1 MHLVVGLGNPGPK
14 YSGNRHNV
22 GFMVVDRLAAR
33 WAAPAFRDKF
43 KAETTKGLLRQGDVV
58 LLKPQ
63 TFMNLS
69 GESVQPAMTFY
80 KVPLE
85 RVLCVHDE
93 LDLAFGVVRIKVG
106 GGTAGHN
113 GLKSMVQ
120 RCGGNGFVRVRV
132 GIGRPSARTESHVLS
147 DFDASERAE
156 LGDVVERACDM
167 VEAALLEGATA
178 AMNRYHGA

>member
-1 MHLVVGLGNPGPK
+1 MYLVVGLGNPGPK

-22 GFMVVDRLAAR
+22 GFMVVERLATR
-33 WAAPAFRDKF
+33 WSAPAFREKW
-43 KAETTKGLLRQGDVV
+43 KGQTTKAQLRGEDIV
-58 LLKPQ
+58 LLQPQ

-80 KVPLE
+80 KVDLPH
-85 RVLCVHDE
+85 VLCVHDE
-93 LDLAFGVVRIKVG
+93 LDLEFGVVRIKVG

-120 RCGGNGFVRVRV
+120 RCGGNGFLRCRV
-132 GIGRPSARTESHVLS
+132 GIGRPPVRTESHVLS
-147 DFDASERAE
+147 DFNASERAE

-167 VEAALLEGATA
+167 IEACILEGATA
-178 AMNRYHGA
+178 AMNRYHGS

>member
-69 GESVQPAMTFY
+69 GESVQPAMAFY
-80 KVPLE
+80 KVDLE
-85 RVLCVHDE
+85 HVLCVHDE
-93 LDLAFGVVRIKVG
+93 LDLEFGVVRLKVG

-120 RCGGNGFVRVRV
+120 RCGGNGFARVRV
-132 GIGRPSARTESHVLS
+132 GIGRPPVRTESHVLS
-147 DFDASERAE
+147 DFDSSERAE
-156 LGDVVERACDM
+156 LGDVIERACDM
-167 VEAALLEGATA
+167 VEACILEGATA

>member
-22 GFMVVDRLAAR
+22 GFMVVDRLATR
-33 WAAPAFRDKF
+33 WSAPAFREKF
-43 KAETTKGLLRQGDVV
+43 KAETTKGLLQQQDVV